1 MSNTKQRCSHE
12 ISFTCIPYRFAAT
25 FMRSLIQMKN
35 SGKCVKKTKMMTKLI
50 FLLKFLHRKI
60 AAITIELVSK
70 LISSLTQSWIRYRPE
85 ILWNYFMTIKN
96 VANMSKTERQ
106 IRKKKFFLKAFF
118 FHLNLCLSLDSRYLV
133 FGCLVNALMR
143 SVDTKDISQGKL
155 QKMAWCQDRTIQG
168 GD

>member
-70 LISSLTQSWIRYRPE
+70 LISNLTENWIWYIPE
-85 ILWNYFMTIKN
+85 ISWNYFMTIKN
-96 VANMSKTERQ
+96 VANMSKTEQQ
-106 IRKKKFFLKAFF
+106 IRKKILSQSIFF
-118 FHLNLCLSLDSRYLV
+118 FISICVYRLIR
-133 FGCLVNALMR
+133 
-143 SVDTKDISQGKL
+143 DI
-155 QKMAWCQDRTIQG
+155 
-168 GD
+168 